1 MATETE
7 REFLDTLLG
16 MSIELEG
23 AAKNISALAIV
34 LGDWP
39 EGAITRPTRSTL
51 RDAFDSIGEH
61 VLRVSKQLME
71 MADK

>member
-16 MSIELEG
+16 MSIELG
-23 AAKNISALAIV
+23 DISKNITSLAIV
-34 LGDWP
+34 LGNWP
-39 EGAITRPTRSTL
+39 EGAIERPTRSTL

-61 VLRVSKQLME
+61 VLRVSKQLGE